1 MNFFTKPRSI
11 CWLLL
16 VVIAGLLCLSYI
28 IAPKSERT
36 ILYFPQSTGGI
47 GVEERYLPRL
57 SESEFA
63 VSLIDEMLL
72 GPADHRFLR
81 FSDPELR
88 PRSCFVRDHALY
100 IDLPEQVL
108 TPNVKTPDFHTVYT
122 LLRKNIAV
130 NCRNIDAVYF
140 YIDGVPVYVKN
151 SYSSVDNKR
160 VDKNKYL
167 SYTYYQQ
174 GILNNGKGAFE

>member
-1 MNFFTKPRSI
+1 M
-11 CWLLL
+11 LLT
-16 VVIAGLLCLSYI
+16 VIAGVLFLSYMTGS
-28 IAPKSERT
+28 KRERT

-63 VSLIDEMLL
+63 VSLIDELLL

-88 PRSCFVRDHALY
+88 PRSCFVRDNVLY
-100 IDLPEQVL
+100 VDLPEQVL

-130 NCRNIDAVYF
+130 NCRNIDVVYF

-151 SYSSVDNKR
+151 SYSSVDK
-160 VDKNKYL
+160 KK
-167 SYTYYQQ
+167 S
-174 GILNNGKGAFE
+174 

>member
-1 MNFFTKPRSI
+1 MNFFTKPRLI
-11 CWLLL
+11 CWVLLT
-16 VVIAGLLCLSYI
+16 VIAGVLFLSYMTG
-28 IAPKSERT
+28 SNRERT
-36 ILYFPQSTGGI
+36 LLYFSQSNGGI

-63 VSLIDEMLL
+63 VSLIDELLL

-88 PRSCFVRDHALY
+88 PRSCFVRDNVLY
-100 IDLPEQVL
+100 VDLPEQVL

-151 SYSSVDNKR
+151 SYSSVDK
-160 VDKNKYL
+160 KK
-167 SYTYYQQ
+167 S
-174 GILNNGKGAFE
+174 